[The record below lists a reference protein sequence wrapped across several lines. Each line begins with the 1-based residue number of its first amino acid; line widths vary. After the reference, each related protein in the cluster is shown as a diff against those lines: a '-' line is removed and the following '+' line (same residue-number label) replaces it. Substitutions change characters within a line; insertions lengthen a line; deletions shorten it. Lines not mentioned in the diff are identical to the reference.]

1 MLNLGIQV
9 TYATSKRMAAKAATA
24 TNKVAASARKQ
35 SLVLVDTSAQHLTK
49 ADLAYFS
56 SEKFQRT
63 MKSFEDRRLAME
75 YGSLIAF
82 RKRKASHDR
91 AIWLAEAVIYVDI
104 FNAHADGFSWS
115 YEEIRDLF
123 KGYRSQALREAKK
136 ASEEKKAF
144 NSLVYWKIAEM
155 LSDKKEIRTF
165 LKAINRPIV
174 RTKPLL

>member
-1 MLNLGIQV
+1 MLHLGVQV
-9 TYATSKRMAAKAATA
+9 TYATSKRMATKVATA
-24 TNKVAASARKQ
+24 TNKVAASAKKQ
-35 SLVLVDTSAQHLTK
+35 SLVLADTSAQHLTK

-63 MKSFEDRRLAME
+63 MKALEDRQLAMQ
-75 YGSLIAF
+75 YGNLIAY
-82 RKRKASHDR
+82 RKRKASQDR

-104 FNAHADGFSWS
+104 FNAHSDGFSWS

-136 ASEEKKAF
+136 ASKEKQAF

-174 RTKPLL
+174 RTKPIL